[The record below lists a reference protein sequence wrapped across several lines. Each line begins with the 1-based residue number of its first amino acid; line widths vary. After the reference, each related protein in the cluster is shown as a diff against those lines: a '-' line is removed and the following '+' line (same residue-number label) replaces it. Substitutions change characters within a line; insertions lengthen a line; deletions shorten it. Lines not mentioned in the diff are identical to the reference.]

1 MGDEVCNKAWTLRGL
16 EAAGFTGWVAFEAL
30 SADLETVHR
39 AGGVYVVTQGVE
51 AKPDFLLS
59 NPGGR
64 FKGRDPTVDAS
75 VLQANW
81 VHGAEVV
88 YVGKAENLRRR
99 LREFAQFGSGRPIG
113 HWGGRLIWQLTRS
126 AELLVAWRETPGA
139 VPKEVETTMLA
150 DFRAAYGKPPFAND
164 PHLLGR

>member
-1 MGDEVCNKAWTLRGL
+1 MARVGDNTWTSDGLRV
-16 EAAGFTGWVAFEAL
+16 AGFTGWATFETL
-30 SADLETVHR
+30 TIELETVPR
-39 AGGVYVVTQGVE
+39 TAGIYVVTQGVE
-51 AKPDFLLS
+51 AMPNFRPT

-75 VLQANW
+75 ALEANW

-88 YVGKAENLRRR
+88 YIGKANNLRRR

-126 AELLVAWRETPGA
+126 AELLVAWRETPGML
-139 VPKEVETTMLA
+139 PKEVETSMLT
-150 DFRAAYGKPPFAND
+150 DFRAAYGRPPFAND